1 MARNKVLSSLHPRD
15 KPKKRGPRQH
25 KKIKINK
32 KNVKN
37 HRKDTKARVDKH
49 PLISYIERMK
59 GRNMKTVTINV
70 SGASQSQWSTFLL
83 ELNLMK
89 KAWKRY
95 GVDAELK
102 AKSLTKIIN
111 LERQLMVKQT
121 EDLDKIANEY
131 NKTKDKYLYDLWF
144 EKVKEWANGPYNTE
158 RWNVSVS
165 SVNKADDGTYVV
177 IGKRI
182 RSV

>member
-1 MARNKVLSSLHPRD
+1 MEEWLDKVLSSLPLVISL
-15 KPKKRGPRQH
+15 KKEGLDST
-25 KKIKINK
+25 KKIKINR

-37 HRKDTKARVDKH
+37 HRKDTKARVDKR

-111 LERQLMVKQT
+111 LGTTYGEANRRLRQDSKRVQQ
-121 EDLDKIANEY
+121 
-131 NKTKDKYLYDLWF
+131 NK
-144 EKVKEWANGPYNTE
+144 
-158 RWNVSVS
+158 R
-165 SVNKADDGTYVV
+165 
-177 IGKRI
+177 
-182 RSV
+182 